1 MSVDQFSAFD
11 LMTADAWRL
20 VVAHIEPRNRRN
32 VALVSR
38 DMRDVV
44 RGMSLQDDFEYA
56 TTHEFQMDVAL
67 LACARPNPHVMLDL
81 LGRPRTGAV
90 HSDWTQVFWTA
101 VLRRLVIRQPF
112 LKPGSLLYIDPG
124 SDQWTTIVQEM
135 TCRGPYAS
143 IAPCTFITACHVGIK
158 AIVDHCCGQGR
169 WTGVPCDEETLA
181 LTSRCARAGGG
192 IEIAKSL
199 DGCAGMDSRAATARP
214 NALMTIHHWIV
225 DMIVSRN
232 PRRPQPSEIDLMFG
246 KHALYEAAISAGMIG
261 DLQYFLRCLSLF
273 DVAEFNRIASYMLHR
288 IAPFGFHEVTD
299 FLLRRFSRLYPPP
312 LGMQITEILFA
323 SVRTGDARV
332 LGLVYSI
339 YPNRVTVDVSDN
351 ADSLLGFA
359 IESHNPA
366 CVRFVHAHGVAG
378 LRDKPAAPECVGLGD
393 QMMAAMA
400 AIRRRY
406 FELNPSAMAD

>member
-1 MSVDQFSAFD
+1 
-11 LMTADAWRL
+11 
-20 VVAHIEPRNRRN
+20 
-32 VALVSR
+32 
-38 DMRDVV
+38 
-44 RGMSLQDDFEYA
+44 
-56 TTHEFQMDVAL
+56 MDVAL
-67 LACARPNPHVMLDL
+67 LACARPNPHAMLDL
-81 LGRPRTGAV
+81 LRVPRTDAV
-90 HSDWTQVFWTA
+90 HSDWTQFFWTA

-143 IAPCTFITACHVGIK
+143 IAPCTFIAACHVGIK
-158 AIVDHCCGQGR
+158 AIVDHCCGQGW

-199 DGCAGMDSRAATARP
+199 DGCVGMDSRAALRRP
-214 NALMTIHHWIV
+214 NSLDTMHHWIV
-225 DMIVSRN
+225 DMIVSRD
-232 PRRPQPSEIDLMFG
+232 PRRSEPRAFDLMCG
-246 KHALYEAAISAGMIG
+246 KHALYEAAIAAGMIG
-261 DLQYFLRCLSLF
+261 DLQYFLRCVSLF

-288 IAPFGFHEVTD
+288 IASFGLHEAND
-299 FLLRRFSRLYPPP
+299 MLLRGFSRLHPPT
-312 LGMQITEILFA
+312 LGMEIKEILFA
-323 SVRTGDARV
+323 AMRTGDQRT

-339 YPNRVTVDVSDN
+339 YPNRVTADVSGN

-359 IESHNPA
+359 IESHNPG

-378 LRDKPAAPECVGLGD
+378 LRDKPVAPECVGLGD
-393 QMMAAMA
+393 QMMAAMTE
-400 AIRRRY
+400 IRRCY